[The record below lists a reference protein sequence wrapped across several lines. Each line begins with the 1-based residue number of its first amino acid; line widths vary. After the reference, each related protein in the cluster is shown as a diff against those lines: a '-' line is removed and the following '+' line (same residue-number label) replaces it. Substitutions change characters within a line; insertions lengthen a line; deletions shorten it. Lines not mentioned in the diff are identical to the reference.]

1 MKVTDLSED
10 DLAAIQLEL
19 EDYQI
24 THGSLF
30 KIPRTAPDL
39 DEPTVAIARPVGVSL
54 IPTAFPYLQFQ
65 HALFTQSIFNELYIK
80 IAEDELWLEGIIHKF
95 QETDPFATILWQI
108 WERVKSDGEA
118 QSVRCGI
125 FRSDYM
131 LHSIHNGGKATI
143 GQKNIGATAE
153 LQIKQVEFNTY
164 SCAGASHANIVTNMH
179 RYLGAKGAHRVTEIK
194 STNLP
199 KNNAIEEIAA
209 SLEAAH
215 RIYDQ
220 LAETSRKTAILMT
233 VQPEN
238 VNICDER
245 PIEYSLSN
253 CDPPIPLYRVEFS
266 NEVMQRCRLG
276 PKRELLF
283 TSPHGDQVFEVSVVY
298 QRAGYDPGEYTP
310 QGIETRYM
318 LEASRA
324 IKCPTIL
331 SHISGF
337 KKVQQELTK
346 PGVLE
351 RFVST
356 ENAAVL
362 RRTFMPLYTFDAS
375 EDGVAARKL
384 ALDEKSAP
392 SYILKPSL
400 DGGGHNIYGKD
411 IPGFLAGIPQHAWS
425 RYILM
430 ERINAPLTQGVLVS
444 PLMTHRG
451 PVVSELGA
459 IGTCLWRREAGGAG
473 NTEVLRNASS
483 GWTFKTKPSDVD
495 EMSVV
500 KGYGC
505 FDCPLFLD
513 AFTGI
518 PGGT

>member
-1 MKVTDLSED
+1 MNLTDLTED
-10 DLAAIQLEL
+10 DLEAIQFEL

-39 DEPTVAIARPVGVSL
+39 DDPTVAIARPVGVSL
-54 IPTAFPYLQFQ
+54 IPTTFPHLQFK
-65 HALFTQSIFNELYIK
+65 HALFIQPIFNELYVK
-80 IAEDELWLEGIIHKF
+80 IAEDEPWLEGIIHKLL
-95 QETDPFATILWQI
+95 ETDPFAKTLWQI
-108 WERVKSDGEA
+108 WERVKSNGEV
-118 QSVRCGI
+118 QPVRCGI

-131 LHSIHNGGKATI
+131 LHRINDRGNAAI
-143 GQKNIGATAE
+143 GQKNIGATTE

-179 RYLGAKGAHRVTEIK
+179 RYLGAKGAHRIPEIQL
-194 STNLP
+194 TNLP
-199 KNNAIEEIAA
+199 KNNAIKEIAA

-220 LAETSRKTAILMT
+220 LTETSWKTVILMT

-245 PIEYSLSN
+245 PIEYSLSD

-266 NEVMQRCRLG
+266 NEVMQRCHIG

-283 TSPHGDQVFEVSVVY
+283 TSPRGGEVFEVSVVY

-310 QGIETRYM
+310 QGIEARYM

-351 RFVST
+351 RFVSA
-356 ENAAVL
+356 ENADAL
-362 RRTFMPLYTFDAS
+362 RRTFMPLYAFDTS

-384 ALDEKSAP
+384 ALDENSAAM
-392 SYILKPSL
+392 YILKPSL

-411 IPGFLAGIPQHAWS
+411 IPSFLARIPQHTWS

-430 ERINAPLTQGVLVS
+430 ERINARLMQGVLIS

-451 PVVSELGA
+451 LVVSELGA
-459 IGTCLWRREAGGAG
+459 IGTCLWRREAGGG
-473 NTEVLRNASS
+473 RSTEILGNASA

-513 AFTGI
+513 AFPGI
-518 PGGT
+518 PSGE